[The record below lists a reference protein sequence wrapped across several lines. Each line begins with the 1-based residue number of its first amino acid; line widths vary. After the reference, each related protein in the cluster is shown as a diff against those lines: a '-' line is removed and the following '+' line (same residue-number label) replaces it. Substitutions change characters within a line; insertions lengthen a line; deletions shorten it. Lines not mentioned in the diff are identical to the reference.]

1 MPRLELT
8 LLQPDA
14 PPSALTFDKPVV
26 TMGRSTDCAIPIDD
40 RFLSRKHA
48 EIVSEAGEWVLRDN
62 GSANGTFVNGTRI
75 QAPVRVRPG
84 DRIQLG
90 NTELVIGGGASA
102 GFPSAPAPAFS
113 PALSP
118 YTRPPVLPDLPTREE
133 AAPLTQFIL
142 TESQMK
148 ESAERSRI
156 IHRLALELIAD
167 RPLEELF
174 DFILD
179 RVVEV
184 MQPSR
189 AALALLTPDGQ
200 SANVVK
206 MRRTVPD
213 TRELSISRTLLR
225 EVVRDRKV
233 LAFTDIGSSSALA
246 AAESI
251 VAQSIYSALCAPMIA
266 GDTVV
271 GVLYV
276 DFQMS
281 RRVITEDDA
290 QLAAQIARVAA
301 LKVES
306 TRLREAA
313 LEKGKLDETLKL
325 AQAIQMRMLPQELP
339 TLTAD
344 SAFDIAAAL
353 RPAKTVGGDFYDF
366 YATADARVYFCI
378 GDVSGK
384 GVPAALMMAVSR
396 ALFRSFILAGR
407 DPADIMSAVNR
418 QLCDETDEAMFVTV
432 FCGVLDLRTGQIR
445 YSNGGHNPPIVIGAD
460 GSVRSLPTRTGLVLG
475 HLPGFKY
482 TEEASTLLPGDVL
495 YLYTDGISEATNAR
509 DEEFSV
515 ERLEGVLRQCA
526 AKDVRAIANG
536 TLSAVEEFVG
546 EAPQSD
552 DLTLLCIRY
561 LKSPI

>member
-8 LLQPDA
+8 LLHPDS
-14 PPSALTFDKPVV
+14 PPAALSFDNTVI
-26 TMGRSTDCAIPIDD
+26 TMGRATDCAIPIDD

-48 EIVSEAGEWVLRDN
+48 EIIAEGDGWVVRDN
-62 GSANGTFVNGTRI
+62 GSVNGTFVNGNRI

-90 NTELVIGGGASA
+90 NTELVVGGAA
-102 GFPSAPAPAFS
+102 LKAPPA
-113 PALSP
+113 SP
-118 YTRPPVLPDLPTREE
+118 YARPSVLPDLPTREE
-133 AAPLTQFIL
+133 AASLTQFIL

-167 RPLEELF
+167 RPLEQLF

-189 AALALLTPDGQ
+189 AALALLTEDGQ
-200 SANVVK
+200 SANIVK
-206 MRRTVPD
+206 LRSTVAD
-213 TRELSISRTLLR
+213 TRELTISRTLLR

-233 LAFTDIGSSSALA
+233 LAFTDIGTSGALA
-246 AAESI
+246 NAESI
-251 VAQSIYSALCAPMIA
+251 VAQSIYSALCAPLIA
-266 GDTVV
+266 GDLVL

-301 LKVES
+301 LKLES

-313 LEKGKLDETLKL
+313 LEKGRLEETLKL
-325 AQAIQMRMLPQELP
+325 AQAIQMRMLPQHLPELTP
-339 TLTAD
+339 E

-366 YATADARVYFCI
+366 HATADGRVYFCI

-432 FCGVLDLRTGQIR
+432 FCGVLDLRTGEAR
-445 YSNGGHNPPIVIGAD
+445 FSNGGHNPPILIGAD
-460 GSVRSLPTRTGLVLG
+460 GSVRSLKTRPGLVLG
-475 HLPGFKY
+475 HLPAFRY
-482 TEEASTLLPGDVL
+482 TEESETLKPGDVL
-495 YLYTDGISEATNAR
+495 YLYTDGISEATNAK

-515 ERLEGVLRQCA
+515 ERLESVLRENA
-526 AKDVRAIANG
+526 AKDVRAITTG
-536 TLSAVEEFVG
+536 TLSAVATFVG
-546 EAPQSD
+546 DAPQSD

-561 LKSPI
+561 LKSPT